1 MATPDYFSTIGI
13 PIVRGRGFSETDG
26 PNSSDIVIVNDVFM
40 RRFFGGEDPIGK
52 RVVLYG
58 REIVGVVGAVRHRGF
73 RAEPNPEM
81 IVPSKQFQ
89 QFGGMTI
96 VLKSIS

>member
-1 MATPDYFSTIGI
+1 
-13 PIVRGRGFSETDG
+13 
-26 PNSSDIVIVNDVFM
+26 
-40 RRFFGGEDPIGK
+40 
-52 RVVLYG
+52 
-58 REIVGVVGAVRHRGF
+58 VRHRGF